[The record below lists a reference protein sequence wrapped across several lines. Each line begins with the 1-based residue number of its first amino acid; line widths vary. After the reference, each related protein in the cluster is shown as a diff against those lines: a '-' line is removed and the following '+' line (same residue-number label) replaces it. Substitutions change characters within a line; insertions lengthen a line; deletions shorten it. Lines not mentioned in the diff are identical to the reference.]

1 MRDLFRVR
9 LGPTGI
15 YEKKLKRTAGILR
28 ALLQMPKKGQSRLL
42 GSALSDRPSVFMAL
56 KGFVF
61 SYKGKNI
68 RFDPFA
74 PVPFFLLILFL
85 HGLPFLS
92 CLVWFRRLKISV
104 TPSPPLRVAQE

>member
-28 ALLQMPKKGQSRLL
+28 ALLQMPKKGRSRLL

-74 PVPFFLLILFL
+74 PVPFFF
-85 HGLPFLS
+85 FFMA
-92 CLVWFRRLKISV
+92 FRSFPVLYGFV
-104 TPSPPLRVAQE
+104 V